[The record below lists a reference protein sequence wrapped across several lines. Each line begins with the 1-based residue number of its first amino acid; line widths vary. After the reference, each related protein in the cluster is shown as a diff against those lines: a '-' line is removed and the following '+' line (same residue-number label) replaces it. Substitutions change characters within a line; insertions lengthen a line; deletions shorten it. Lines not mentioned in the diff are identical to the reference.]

1 MATDRG
7 NVLTHLYGL
16 GGLIPGLVS
25 IYYLVQSDAS
35 WREYALVASGWAA
48 ALLYAL
54 MLLRAFHLARKDGE
68 DLAAL
73 RAQVT
78 ALQKELQGRNTLLE
92 FFAGLH
98 MGKTAIPKSPLASPV
113 DGEAAHDQP
122 AV

>member
-1 MATDRG
+1 MTTDKG
-7 NVLTHLYGL
+7 NGLTHLYGL

-25 IYYLVQSDAS
+25 IYYLVQTDAS

-54 MLLRAFHLARKDGE
+54 MLVRAFHVARKDGE
-68 DLAAL
+68 ELGEL
-73 RAQVT
+73 RAQVG

-98 MGKTAIPKSPLASPV
+98 MGKTAIPKAPAAPPADADV
-113 DGEAAHDQP
+113 AHDQP
-122 AV
+122 VV